1 MTEIV
6 HKFPGSL
13 DNLGFRRGTA
23 DWGITFAIPKE
34 YFSYAKPLGD
44 KLGMFFVVAAVPVG
58 DREQAECL
66 LAEQVEIPSL
76 TAGESG
82 PEFVATTTQMQEMFG
97 LTGQH
102 IAVLER
108 SGIIFK
114 ISRGKYD
121 VVKSVQGY
129 IADLRRQTLGKNEG
143 YSEERTKKLRIQR
156 ESAELDLLKQ
166 KGELVNAELIQKA
179 VEQDYLT
186 IKNKLAYIP
195 SKAAPLCE
203 QKTAPEVQE
212 ILDDHIRECLAELS
226 GVDVARIVVETGK
239 KGAGSRKETKDERL
253 GGRKKSPVKKNKRRT
268 RKVADK

>member
-1 MTEIV
+1 MSNIV

-34 YFSYAKPLGD
+34 FFSYAKPLGD
-44 KLGMFFVVAAVPVG
+44 KLGSYFVVAAVCVP
-58 DREQAECL
+58 DREHAETL
-66 LAEQVEIPSL
+66 LAEQIEIPTI
-76 TAGESG
+76 TAGEKG
-82 PEFVATTTQMQEMFG
+82 PEFVASTTQMQEMFS

-114 ISRGKYD
+114 IARGKFD
-121 VVKSVQGY
+121 VIKSVQGY
-129 IADLRRQTLGKNEG
+129 VNDLRRHAAGKSDG

-166 KGELVNAELIQKA
+166 KGELVNSQAVQKA

-203 QKTAPEVQE
+203 HKSAPEVQE

-226 GVDVARIVVETGK
+226 GIDVSRIAVETSK
-239 KGAGSRKETKDERL
+239 KGSGTRKETKNEPVGR
-253 GGRKKSPVKKNKRRT
+253 RKKGSIKKNKRR
-268 RKVADK
+268 AG